1 MISAQQLYRPDKA
14 EKKGGGSWE
23 SNNPRELFYSLHRD
37 EFPAVTV
44 MHRCVVH
51 FIPIHKQLP
60 KRKQHPGFIVQK
72 VYDTKEMKLW
82 NITDKDNQPQEIDE
96 LVHKTMQRMGELPD
110 IKTLVVTKNS
120 HIPDPID
127 ELVQNTIQRLGELP
141 DIKTAVVKKNSHIQD
156 HKK

>member
-14 EKKGGGSWE
+14 EKKGGGSWK
-23 SNNPRELFYSLHRD
+23 SNNRELFYSLHRD

-60 KRKQHPGFIVQK
+60 KCKQHPGFIVQK
-72 VYDTKEMKLW
+72 MYDTKEMKLW
-82 NITDKDNQPQEIDE
+82 NIIDKDNQLQEIDE
-96 LVHKTMQRMGELPD
+96 LVQK
-110 IKTLVVTKNS
+110 
-120 HIPDPID
+120 
-127 ELVQNTIQRLGELP
+127 TIQRLGELP
-141 DIKTAVVKKNSHIQD
+141 DIETAVVPKNSHIQDHDELVQNTIKRLGELPDIKTSVVKKNSHIQD